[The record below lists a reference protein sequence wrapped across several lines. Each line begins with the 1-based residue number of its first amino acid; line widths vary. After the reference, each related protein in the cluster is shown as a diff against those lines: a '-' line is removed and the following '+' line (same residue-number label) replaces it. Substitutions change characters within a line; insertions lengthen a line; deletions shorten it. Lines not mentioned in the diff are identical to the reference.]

1 MRPDEGY
8 FRFELEA
15 GRRQIVGGD
24 LGNTSAHFEDGET
37 FVLEPEQRQSG
48 WVGRL
53 RGIGGN
59 AGFRLAGEIGAEER
73 EDKVGISA
81 RASLV
86 LGL

>member
-1 MRPDEGY
+1 MRPDQGY

-24 LGNTSAHFEDGET
+24 LGNTRAQFEDGET
-37 FVLEPEQRQSG
+37 FVLEPEKRKSG

-59 AGFRLAGEIGAEER
+59 SGFRLAGEIGAEQR
-73 EDKVGISA
+73 DDKVGLSA

>member
-1 MRPDEGY
+1 MATTFTPDP
-8 FRFELEA
+8 
-15 GRRQIVGGD
+15 GG
-24 LGNTSAHFEDGET
+24 
-37 FVLEPEQRQSG
+37 PESG

-59 AGFRLAGEIGAEER
+59 GNFRLAGEVGAEER
-73 EDKVGISA
+73 ESKIGLSA